1 MFNKHHGIHIHKQ
14 SIRTEKEMIR
24 LMRIS
29 SVNPRYIV
37 IIFDLE
43 CSLVE
48 KEYPKQ
54 LPLSLPYKKK
64 KAEQNSSQQK

>member
-1 MFNKHHGIHIHKQ
+1 MQ
-14 SIRTEKEMIR
+14 
-24 LMRIS
+24 IS
-29 SVNPRYIV
+29 RADSKYIV

-43 CSLVE
+43 CILVE

-64 KAEQNSSQQK
+64 KAEQNSFQQK